1 MKMTIVI
8 DSEDIQ
14 GIEAAYS
21 IASLMKKK
29 YVRQG
34 YDNYVP
40 PKESFGK
47 IEYIKLLRKYVRE
60 QVEALNNPDN
70 ELVVHVDNMYSLRN
84 TKKFADRIFNGERWT
99 NE

>member
-1 MKMTIVI
+1 MTIVI

-40 PKESFGK
+40 VKESFSK
-47 IEYIKLLRKYVRE
+47 IEYIKLLRKYVKE

-84 TKKFADRIFNGERWT
+84 TKKFADRIFNGER
-99 NE
+99 

>member
-40 PKESFGK
+40 VKESFSK
-47 IEYIKLLRKYVRE
+47 IEYIKLLRKYVKE

-84 TKKFADRIFNGERWT
+84 TKKFADRIFNGER
-99 NE
+99 

>member
-29 YVRQG
+29 YARAA

-40 PKESFGK
+40 VKESFSK

-84 TKKFADRIFNGERWT
+84 TKKFADRIFNGER
-99 NE
+99 

>member
-8 DSEDIQ
+8 DSEDLS
-14 GIEAAYS
+14 GIEAAYE

-29 YVRQG
+29 YARPH

-40 PKESFGK
+40 AKESFSK

-84 TKKFADRIFNGERWT
+84 TKKFADRIFNGER
-99 NE
+99 